1 MTAKRV
7 NVLYATLAVVT
18 AGASGA
24 WWAGSRIESP
34 AEVAARTAPP
44 IASPILVPV
53 EERVLSADVVTRGSV
68 RFGLPQPISIVP
80 STLKAGA
87 GLIATVPVRNTAF
100 EEGSVLLTASG
111 RPVFLLQG
119 EVPAYRDLVPGIS
132 GGDVR
137 QLEEALVRLG
147 FDPGPVDG
155 IYDQRTS
162 AAVAAWYKSK
172 GWEPF
177 GPTREQIAAV
187 RALERELGDAQKA
200 KATAVAAANA
210 AGLAVEAASAAAA
223 HAGRAAALESANRM
237 ADQRRVAEAR
247 VEGTSLLVE
256 NERAKAAHA
265 NSAAEAEVAFQ
276 TSERAYIVLDPRTT
290 EAARQAAESK
300 LELARAAL
308 EKTRLEGELA
318 VQAAEREARMGSER
332 TELAKASER
341 SVRLEGGKS
350 VRAAVDAKRLAALDV
365 KMTTERAN
373 QLAADLE
380 LARHKLGEGVPA
392 DLVVFPRLLPVGVA
406 AVTAAVGAAA
416 TGPVMTVTNNQLS
429 VDSALPLD
437 AAPLVKPG
445 MKVAID
451 EQALGVKAS
460 GTVEMVASTP
470 GTRGVDGFHVYCEIR
485 VDYTPVRLE
494 GFSVRLT
501 IPTESTKGAVTAVPV
516 SALSLSV
523 DGTSRV
529 QVEANGALEYVV
541 VKPGL
546 STNGYVEVTPVDGK
560 LVPGQLVVVGYKTA
574 GREPQ

>member
-44 IASPILVPV
+44 IASPVLVPV

-119 EVPAYRDLVPGIS
+119 AVPAYRDMVPDIS

-155 IYDQRTS
+155 IYDQQTS

-200 KATAVAAANA
+200 KAAAVAAANA
-210 AGLAVEAASAAAA
+210 AGLAIEAASAAAA
-223 HAGRAAALESANRM
+223 HSSRAAALDSANRM
-237 ADQRRVAEAR
+237 AEQRRVAEPRA
-247 VEGTSLLVE
+247 EGTSLLVE

-265 NSAAEAEVAFQ
+265 NTAAEAEVALQ

-380 LARHKLGEGVPA
+380 LARHKLGDGVPA
-392 DLVVFPRLLPVGVA
+392 DEVVFLRLLPVRVEE
-406 AVTAAVGAAA
+406 VTAAVGAAA
-416 TGPVMTVTNNQLS
+416 TGSVMTVTNNQLS

-501 IPTESTKGAVTAVPV
+501 IPTESTKGPVTAVPV

-529 QVEANGALEYVV
+529 QVETNGALEYVV